1 MHIMCHSINRNQS
14 IKLTNG
20 AGGNDGD
27 IVGLAVIGALLTI
40 GAFVTG
46 RNGANVVLGDI
57 GDID

>member
-1 MHIMCHSINRNQS
+1 MCHNINRIQS

-27 IVGLAVIGALLTI
+27 IVGLVVIGASLTI

>member
-1 MHIMCHSINRNQS
+1 MCHNINYRNQS

-27 IVGLAVIGALLTI
+27 IVGLAVIGASLTI

-46 RNGANVVLGDI
+46 RNGANVLLDGDI